1 MSIITVGGHEVTRNL
16 SEPRDQTLMHI
27 DVYADNYY
35 ILARATE
42 EKLKQM
48 ANKVE
53 TTDKEREKMSKK
65 TWRK

>member
-1 MSIITVGGHEVTRNL
+1 MNRATK
-16 SEPRDQTLMHI
+16 TLMHI